1 MRALI
6 KIFGIIAALSAA
18 ISCSPSSKTAKA
30 AADGSFRLLYWNI
43 QNGMWSGQQD
53 GHEKFVNWIKEQD
66 PDVCVWCEGQA
77 NYVTNS
83 VENLPDDPDKYLYG
97 FWKEMSGRYGHKFVA
112 FSGRRD
118 RFAQVVTSKYPIR
131 TVAQLVGEEPDSV
144 VTHGSGWFAVEL
156 GGKTINLVTL
166 HTWPQPWA
174 FRCEDRE
181 ASAKVRE
188 GDDYRRMEIQYICE
202 HTIGKVPD
210 ASSQY
215 WMMMGDFNSRSRRD
229 NYVYGY
235 PDRDTRFLVQDYIYG
250 HTRIHIRLRSVT
262 LRIFPTSGILRTT
275 DRSSWIST
283 SADRLLIQVF
293 RNGFVDLSAS
303 EAALQDFAVRAEQ
316 DDVRNGVDVVQFDR
330 NPLSIKYLVPRKPKL
345 GKGFQGVLP
354 FVVQGYS
361 HHVELLAGESFPDFP
376 DVRHL
381 SLARPA
387 PGSPVVHQN
396 VLAPAYIIR
405 KPYVGSVRIP
415 ALDQIVLELL
425 ARGRARLLLDI
436 LEIILYEWIFLHL
449 LRHGSVEFHET

>member
-83 VENLPDDPDKYLYG
+83 TRNLPDDPDKYLYG

-156 GGKTINLVTL
+156 GGRTINLVTL

-250 HTRIHIRLRSVT
+250 HTPYIDVIGTLYPGEFMTTTGGQSRIDFIYCTKPLFDSIEEARVVSDSYTTPVRDPQNLSNFWHPSDHRPFIVDFNIR
-262 LRIFPTSGILRTT
+262 
-275 DRSSWIST
+275 
-283 SADRLLIQVF
+283 
-293 RNGFVDLSAS
+293 
-303 EAALQDFAVRAEQ
+303 
-316 DDVRNGVDVVQFDR
+316 
-330 NPLSIKYLVPRKPKL
+330 
-345 GKGFQGVLP
+345 
-354 FVVQGYS
+354 
-361 HHVELLAGESFPDFP
+361 
-376 DVRHL
+376 
-381 SLARPA
+381 
-387 PGSPVVHQN
+387 
-396 VLAPAYIIR
+396 
-405 KPYVGSVRIP
+405 
-415 ALDQIVLELL
+415 
-425 ARGRARLLLDI
+425 
-436 LEIILYEWIFLHL
+436 
-449 LRHGSVEFHET
+449 